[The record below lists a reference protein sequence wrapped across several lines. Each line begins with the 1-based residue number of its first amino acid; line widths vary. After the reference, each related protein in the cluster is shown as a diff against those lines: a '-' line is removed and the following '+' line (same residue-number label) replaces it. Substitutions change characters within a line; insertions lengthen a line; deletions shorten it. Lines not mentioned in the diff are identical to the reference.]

1 LAAVLGGLG
10 VRDGKIRVLDVGC
23 ADGRLLD
30 WYKSSPEG
38 HRIETHGIDFNER
51 AAEAARRRGHR
62 VVVGRFEEERDLEPG
77 SFHLILASHVI
88 EHVADPKGFALH
100 ASTLLA
106 PGGLF
111 VAATPNIDSV
121 DARLFRRHWGGNHF
135 PRHWTFYDAGTI
147 TRLAGSVGF

>member
-1 LAAVLGGLG
+1 
-10 VRDGKIRVLDVGC
+10 
-23 ADGRLLD
+23 
-30 WYKSSPEG
+30 
-38 HRIETHGIDFNER
+38 
-51 AAEAARRRGHR
+51 
-62 VVVGRFEEERDLEPG
+62 

-100 ASTLLA
+100 AYTLLA

-147 TRLAGSVGF
+147 TRLAGSVGFEVERIEYQLNPIFWNWTFHSLLAERWPRLADRL